1 MGEADP
7 ASILTDPTAT
17 ASGTA
22 DPTATGSGTADPT
35 ATGSGAADPG
45 ATGSGTADP
54 GATGSGAG
62 SIGVAVMPS
71 VPVPTPSTPTVIEIE
86 DDVVKAELD
95 EKTAAPLA
103 VVPATA
109 EGSLPVTPNPALAP
123 RPATSASGSPNV
135 LTPPSS
141 GKTNVWDGHVRP

>member
-22 DPTATGSGTADPT
+22 DPTATGSGTADP
-35 ATGSGAADPG
+35 
-45 ATGSGTADP
+45 

-62 SIGVAVMPS
+62 SIGVAVMPR
-71 VPVPTPSTPTVIEIE
+71 VPVPVIEIE

-95 EKTAAPLA
+95 EETAAPLA